1 MRVLERWSMG
11 AAALLLPCGGCAQ
24 NDARGE
30 RTAEAASAATAHN
43 GDELNG
49 IFFNGIF
56 FNGIFFNGPELDPLP
71 LAGLR
76 LDGHPLPGASLAGG
90 TLVSAHAGDLTGAE
104 LYGSITNGTFI
115 TLRIDAITPGDAPDI
130 SLYTVSYTTPGS
142 DVSTPLC
149 GADALGAPVQ
159 AIPLS
164 GAWDDSAGTPTG
176 GAHLDE
182 PGAFTFACEG
192 YALAKC
198 VELGYAPWRT
208 VTECRAPGT
217 CHQLSL
223 ADFHQACT
231 RMIRADYCGDGTSTT
246 RNGTTVD
253 LWDDDGIQADTET
266 AWPFEAEWS
275 TGGATCLITPRHTT
289 IEGTGESVLT
299 FVHDHCPA
307 RYEAPGC
314 DGTGSTFFPAS
325 GYTTPLGVRSLL
337 RTRVDGTAVP

>member
-11 AAALLLPCGGCAQ
+11 AAALLLQCGGCAR

-30 RTAEAASAATAHN
+30 PTAEAASAATTDN

-56 FNGIFFNGPELDPLP
+56 FNGTALDPLP
-71 LAGLR
+71 LAGLSLGGR
-76 LDGHPLPGASLAGG
+76 ALPGVSLVGG
-90 TLVSAHAGDLTGAE
+90 ALVAAHAGDLTGAE
-104 LYGSITNGTFI
+104 IDGSLSSGASI

-130 SLYTVSYTTPGS
+130 SLYTVSYRAPGS
-142 DVSTPLC
+142 NASTPLC
-149 GADALGAPVQ
+149 GIDALGVPVE

-164 GAWDDSAGTPTG
+164 GTWDESVGTPMG
-176 GAHLDE
+176 GAHLDA
-182 PGAFTFACEG
+182 PGVFTFACEG

-208 VTECRAPGT
+208 VTECRAPGA
-217 CHQLSL
+217 CHELPL

-246 RNGTTVD
+246 RNGTIIDT
-253 LWDDDGIQADTET
+253 WDHDGIQADTET

-275 TGGATCLITPRHTT
+275 TGGATCLLTPRHAT

-299 FVHDHCPA
+299 FVHDQCPA
-307 RYEAPGC
+307 RYDAPGC
-314 DGTGSTFFPAS
+314 GGPGSTFFPRH
-325 GYTTPLGVRSLL
+325 GYATPLGTRVLL
-337 RTRVDGTAVP
+337 RTRVDGTETP